1 MTELRLTEL
10 PLPGLFCLQHKVHE
24 DERGRFARLFCEGS
38 LAAYGQAFHIRQI
51 NHSRTAQKGTVRGLH
66 FQRPP
71 MAEVKMVRCLKGA
84 IFDVMVDLRAGSSS
98 FGHWTA
104 LELTAENRSMAY
116 IPEGF
121 AHGFQTL
128 SPETELL
135 YFHSQVYSPAHEC
148 GLRHDDPRL
157 GIQWPRP
164 VADLSP
170 RDAEHPGLDTLEP
183 IP

>member
-1 MTELRLTEL
+1 MIFTPL
-10 PLPGLFCLQHKVHE
+10 PLAGAFRIDLDRRE
-24 DERGRFARLFCEGS
+24 DPRGFFARLFCAQEFADHGLVTTWLQCNTSFSRAEGT
-38 LAAYGQAFHIRQI
+38 L
-51 NHSRTAQKGTVRGLH
+51 RGLH

-71 MAEVKMVRCLKGA
+71 MAEAKMVRCLKGA
-84 IFDVMVDLRAGSSS
+84 IFDVMVDLRAGSAT
-98 FGHWTA
+98 FGQWTA
-104 LELTAENRSMAY
+104 LELTEENRSMAY

-135 YFHSQVYSPAHEC
+135 YFHSQVYSPAHEG

-157 GIQWPRP
+157 AIPWPRP

-170 RDAEHPGLDTLEP
+170 RDAAHPGLDTLEP
-183 IP
+183 IR

>member
-1 MTELRLTEL
+1 MIFTPL
-10 PLPGLFCLQHKVHE
+10 PLAGAFRIDLDRRE
-24 DERGRFARLFCEGS
+24 DARGFFARLFCTEEFADHGLTTNWLQCNTSFSWAEGT
-38 LAAYGQAFHIRQI
+38 L
-51 NHSRTAQKGTVRGLH
+51 RGLH

-71 MAEVKMVRCLKGA
+71 MSEVKMVRCLKGA
-84 IFDVMVDLRAGSSS
+84 IFDVMVDLRAGSPS
-98 FGHWTA
+98 FGQWTA

-135 YFHSQVYSPAHEC
+135 YFHSQVYSPAHEG
-148 GLRHDDPRL
+148 GLWHSDPNL
-157 GIQWPRP
+157 AIPWPRP

-170 RDAEHPGLDTLEP
+170 RDAAHPGLDKLEP
-183 IP
+183 IR

>member
-1 MTELRLTEL
+1 MIFTPL
-10 PLPGLFCLQHKVHE
+10 PLAGAFRIDLDRRE
-24 DERGRFARLFCEGS
+24 DARGFFARLFCAKEFANHGLTTTWVQCNTS
-38 LAAYGQAFHIRQI
+38 L
-51 NHSRTAQKGTVRGLH
+51 SRTEGTLRGLH

-164 VADLSP
+164 VADLSS

>member
-1 MTELRLTEL
+1 MIFT
-10 PLPGLFCLQHKVHE
+10 PLSLAGAFRIDLDRRE
-24 DERGRFARLFCEGS
+24 DARGFFARLFCAKEFANHGLTTTWVQCNTS
-38 LAAYGQAFHIRQI
+38 L
-51 NHSRTAQKGTVRGLH
+51 SRTEGTLRGLH

-84 IFDVMVDLRAGSSS
+84 IFDVMVDLRAGSPS

-135 YFHSQVYSPAHEC
+135 YFHSQVYSPAHEG